1 MSEAV
6 KSTPRV
12 LLVSPLTFSYH
23 VTICDALR
31 QIGFD
36 PIWWNDKASTSTL
49 YKLALRLMPR
59 LTRLITEK
67 HFIAQID
74 KMPAG
79 TLEHVLLIKA
89 EGMTARVV
97 RHLRTRHPHATLGL
111 HLWDSK
117 ENVKGIDKLV
127 PLADA
132 VSSFDPVDAR
142 ENGWKYR
149 PLFARNVSMS
159 AAGHEPKVFDWCF
172 IGTIHSDRHRVIS
185 RLRKVTGGVER
196 SFVLAYFQSPMVLKI
211 RKLFDWTLWS
221 APKGTLSTIPMSAA
235 EVARITARSR
245 TVLDV
250 EHPRQRGLTMRTIE
264 TLLAGNKLLT
274 TNQHLLDCDL
284 YDASRAQIIDRNAP
298 LIDHEFLSQKVKS
311 IPQELRDRYS
321 CEAWVKDLIDMQSRR
336 VCSTVKEG
344 NTKLLGSEF

>member
-23 VTICDALR
+23 VTICEALR

-74 KMPAG
+74 KMPPD
-79 TLEHVLLIKA
+79 TVEHVLLIKA
-89 EGMTARVV
+89 EGMTARAV
-97 RHLRTRHPHATLGL
+97 RHLREHHPGATLGL
-111 HLWDSK
+111 HLWDGK
-117 ENVKGIDKLV
+117 ENVHSIDRLV

-149 PLFARNVSMS
+149 PLFARNVAMS
-159 AAGHEPKVFDWCF
+159 AAGYEPKCFDWCF

-185 RLRKVTGGVER
+185 RLRKATGGGAR
-196 SFVLAYFQSPMVLKI
+196 SFVFAYFQSPMVLKI
-211 RKLFDWTLWS
+211 RKLFDWTLLS
-221 APKGTLSTIPMSAA
+221 APKGTLSTMPMSAA
-235 EVARITARSR
+235 DVARITARSR
-245 TVLDV
+245 VVLDI

-264 TLLAGNKLLT
+264 TLLDGNKLLT
-274 TNQHLLDCDL
+274 TNKYLFDSDL
-284 YDASRAQIIDRNAP
+284 YDPSRAQIIDRNAP
-298 LIDHEFLSQKVKS
+298 RIDHAFLSQAVKP
-311 IPQELRDRYS
+311 IPQELRERYS
-321 CEAWVKDLIDMQSRR
+321 CEAWAKELIDLQSRR
-336 VCSTVKEG
+336 DYSAA
-344 NTKLLGSEF
+344 

>member
-1 MSEAV
+1 MSGHL
-6 KSTPRV
+6 KSSPRI

-49 YKLALRLMPR
+49 YKFTLRLLPR

-67 HFIAQID
+67 HFIEQID
-74 KMPAG
+74 RLPADS
-79 TLEHVLLIKA
+79 LDHILLIKA

-97 RHLRTRHPHATLGL
+97 RHLRERQTSASLGL
-111 HLWDSK
+111 HLWDGK
-117 ENVKGIDKLV
+117 ENINGIDKLV

-142 ENGWKYR
+142 DNGWNYR
-149 PLFARNVSMS
+149 PLFARNVSMLE
-159 AAGHEPKVFDWCF
+159 AGQEQKDFDWCF

-185 RLRKVTGGVER
+185 RLRKATADATR
-196 SFVLAYFQSPMVLKI
+196 IFVFAYFQSPMVLKL
-211 RKLFDWTLWS
+211 RKLIDWTLWS
-221 APKGTLSTIPMSAA
+221 APVGTLSTMPMSAD

-245 TVLDV
+245 IVLDV
-250 EHPRQRGLTMRTIE
+250 EHPGQRGLTMRTIE

-274 TNQHLLDCDL
+274 TNQHMLDCDL
-284 YDASRAQIIDRNAP
+284 YDASRAQIIDRKAP
-298 LIDHEFLSQKVKS
+298 HIDQVFLSLPVKP
-311 IPQELRDRYS
+311 ITKELRYRYS
-321 CEAWVKDLIDMQSRR
+321 CEAWAKELINIQSHRVCRAGKDLKLKLSRA
-336 VCSTVKEG
+336 S
-344 NTKLLGSEF
+344 S

>member
-1 MSEAV
+1 MSEAE

-23 VTICDALR
+23 VAICDALR
-31 QIGFD
+31 QLGFD

-49 YKLALRLMPR
+49 YKLALRLLPR
-59 LTRLITEK
+59 LTRIVTEK
-67 HFIAQID
+67 HFIEQID
-74 KMPAG
+74 KMTADSVD
-79 TLEHVLLIKA
+79 HVLLIKA

-97 RHLRTRHPHATLGL
+97 RHLRARHPRATLGL
-111 HLWDSK
+111 HLWDGK
-117 ENVKGIDKLV
+117 ENINGIDKLV

-142 ENGWKYR
+142 ENGWNYR
-149 PLFARNVSMS
+149 PLFARNVAMFT
-159 AAGHEPKVFDWCF
+159 AGQEPKVFDWCF

-185 RLRKVTGGVER
+185 RLRKAAGSSAR
-196 SFVLAYFQSPMVLKI
+196 SFVFAYFQSPIVLKL
-211 RKLFDWTLWS
+211 RKLIDWTLWH
-221 APKGTLSTIPMSAA
+221 APKGTLSTMPMSADD
-235 EVARITARSR
+235 VSRITARSK

-284 YDASRAQIIDRNAP
+284 YDASRALIIDRKAP
-298 LIDHEFLSQKVKS
+298 RIDHAFLSIAVRP

-321 CEAWVKDLIDMQSRR
+321 CEAWVKELIDFQSNKARIA
-336 VCSTVKEG
+336 G
-344 NTKLLGSEF
+344 QDLKL

>member
-1 MSEAV
+1 MSETV

-31 QIGFD
+31 EIGFD
-36 PIWWNDKASTSTL
+36 PIWWNDKAGTSTL
-49 YKLALRLMPR
+49 YKLALRLLPR
-59 LTRLITEK
+59 LTRLVTEK
-67 HFIAQID
+67 RFIEQID
-74 KMPAG
+74 QMPADSVN
-79 TLEHVLLIKA
+79 HILLIKA

-97 RHLRTRHPHATLGL
+97 RHLRARHPHASLGL
-111 HLWDSK
+111 HLWDGK
-117 ENVKGIDKLV
+117 ENVNGIDKLV

-142 ENGWKYR
+142 ENGWNYR
-149 PLFARNVSMS
+149 PLFARNVAMS
-159 AAGHEPKVFDWCF
+159 AAGCESKVFDWCF

-185 RLRKVTGGVER
+185 RLRKVTGGAAR
-196 SFVLAYFQSPMVLKI
+196 SFVFAYFQSPMVLKL
-211 RKLFDWTLWS
+211 RKLIDWTLWS
-221 APKGTLSTIPMSAA
+221 APKGTLSTMPMAA
-235 EVARITARSR
+235 ADVARITAQSR

-274 TNQHLLDCDL
+274 TNQRLLESDL
-284 YDASRAQIIDRNAP
+284 FDASRAQIIDRNVP
-298 LIDHEFLSQKVKS
+298 RIDQAFLSQAVKP

-321 CEAWVKDLIDMQSRR
+321 CEAWVKELIDIQSSKVR
-336 VCSTVKEG
+336 SAG
-344 NTKLLGSEF
+344 QA

>member
-1 MSEAV
+1 MNEAV

-23 VTICDALR
+23 VTICEALR

-36 PIWWNDKASTSTL
+36 PIWWNDKASTSTF
-49 YKLALRLMPR
+49 YKLALRLLPR
-59 LTRLITEK
+59 LTRLIAES
-67 HFIAQID
+67 HFIEQID
-74 KMPAG
+74 RMPADSVD
-79 TLEHVLLIKA
+79 HVLLIKA

-97 RHLRTRHPHATLGL
+97 RHLRARHPRATLGL
-111 HLWDSK
+111 HLWDGK
-117 ENVKGIDKLV
+117 ENVNGIDKLV

-142 ENGWKYR
+142 ENGWNYR
-149 PLFARNVSMS
+149 PLFARNVAMP

-185 RLRKVTGGVER
+185 RLRKLTGGAAR
-196 SFVLAYFQSPMVLKI
+196 SFVFAYFQSPMVLKI

-221 APKGTLSTIPMSAA
+221 APKDTLSTMPMSADD
-235 EVARITARSR
+235 VARITAQSR

-274 TNQHLLDCDL
+274 TNRHLLDCDL
-284 YDASRAQIIDRNAP
+284 YDPSRAQIIDRNAP
-298 LIDHEFLSQKVKS
+298 RIDPAFLSQAVKH

-321 CEAWVKDLIDMQSRR
+321 CEAWAKELIDIQSHRGGR
-336 VCSTVKEG
+336 AGQDQKFRLNRS
-344 NTKLLGSEF
+344 SS